1 MSRQNPSAAPVQ
13 HGAPAPVGGSLTNAA
28 TLVSGVLVAVMAAIL
43 IVRFVF
49 GLGAV
54 TNLNDGYPW
63 GIWVVVDVVI
73 GSAFACG
80 GFSVAMLVY
89 IFNKGEYHPLVRPAL
104 LASLFGYTLAGVGVI
119 FDLGR
124 WWNFWHIFWPGY
136 ANPNSVMFEVA
147 LCISAYIVVMWLEF
161 SPTFFEKFGMAD
173 AKKKLNKVLF
183 FLVALGTVLPMMHQS
198 SLGTL
203 LVVMGVQIN
212 PLWQTQLLP
221 LLFLLTAI
229 SIGYGVV
236 LFESCVAASAY
247 RRSIE
252 THLLQPLARV
262 MLGFL
267 AFYLVVRFGDL
278 VWRGALGEAFKPTV
292 VALAFWIES
301 ALFVAPFLIVG
312 SAGARR
318 NPARLFLAGVALML
332 GGVFLRLNG
341 FLIGYDTG
349 PGWNYFP
356 SVPELLVTIGMFA
369 IEVLGYIII
378 TRRFPVLPREVQ
390 PSRA

>member
-1 MSRQNPSAAPVQ
+1 MAHSQ
-13 HGAPAPVGGSLTNAA
+13 HAPAPVGGSLFNAA
-28 TLVSGVLVAVMAAIL
+28 TTVSGVLIAVMVAVL
-43 IVRFVF
+43 ITRFIF

-54 TNLNDGYPW
+54 TSLNDGYPF

-104 LASLFGYTLAGVGVI
+104 LASLFGYTLAGIGVI

-147 LCISAYIVVMWLEF
+147 VCISAYIIVMWLEF
-161 SPTFFEKFGMAD
+161 SPVFFEKWGMKD
-173 AKKKLNKVLF
+173 AKRKLNKVLF

-203 LVVMGVQIN
+203 LVVMGTQIN

-221 LLFLLTAI
+221 LIYLLTAI

-236 LFESCVAASAY
+236 LFESCVASSGY
-247 RRSIE
+247 RRQIE
-252 THLLQPLARV
+252 THLLNPMAKI
-262 MLGFL
+262 MLGVL
-267 AFYLVVRFGDL
+267 AVYLLIRFGDL
-278 VWRGALGEAFKPTV
+278 LARGALAHAFKPTV
-292 VALAFWIES
+292 VALAFWIEN
-301 ALFVAPFLIVG
+301 LCFITPFLIIG
-312 SAGARR
+312 SPEARN
-318 NPARLFLAGVALML
+318 NPARLFLAGVAIML
-332 GGVFLRLNG
+332 GGVFLRING

-349 PGWNYFP
+349 AGWSYFP
-356 SVPELLVTIGMFA
+356 SVPELLVTLGMFA

-378 TRRFPVLPREVQ
+378 TRRFPVLPRETLQ
-390 PSRA
+390 AQGARS

>member
-1 MSRQNPSAAPVQ
+1 MAQQ
-13 HGAPAPVGGSLTNAA
+13 HHAPAPVGGSLFNAA
-28 TLVSGVLVAVMAAIL
+28 TLVCGVLIAVMAAVL
-43 IVRFVF
+43 VTRFVF

-89 IFNKGEYHPLVRPAL
+89 IFNRGEYHPLVRPAL

-147 LCISAYIVVMWLEF
+147 LCISAYIIVMWIEF
-161 SPTFFEKFGMAD
+161 SPVFLEKWGMRD

-183 FLVALGTVLPMMHQS
+183 FVIALGTVLPMMHQS

-203 LVVMGVQIN
+203 LVVMGVQVN
-212 PLWQTQLLP
+212 PLWQTKLLP
-221 LLFLLTAI
+221 LIFLLSAVT
-229 SIGYGVV
+229 IGYGVV
-236 LFESCVAASAY
+236 LFESCVASSAY
-247 RRSIE
+247 RREIE
-252 THLLQPLARV
+252 TPILRPLARV

-267 AFYLVVRFGDL
+267 AAFLVVRFGDL
-278 VWRGALGEAFKPTV
+278 VVRGALAEAFRPNV
-292 VALAFWIES
+292 VALAFWIEN
-301 ALFVAPFLIVG
+301 LCFVLPFFLVG
-312 SAGARR
+312 SDVARR
-318 NPARLFLAGVALML
+318 NPARLFLAGVAIML
-332 GGVFLRLNG
+332 GGIFLRING

-378 TRRFPVLPREVQ
+378 TRRYPVLPRDTGGTAQ
-390 PSRA
+390 AAR

>member
-1 MSRQNPSAAPVQ
+1 MAGNPNA
-13 HGAPAPVGGSLTNAA
+13 HHAPAPVGGNLFNGA
-28 TLVSGVLVAVMAAIL
+28 TFVCGVLIAIMIAIL
-43 IVRFVF
+43 AVRFVF

-89 IFNKGEYHPLVRPAL
+89 IFNKGQYHPLVRPAL
-104 LASLFGYTLAGVGVI
+104 LASLFGYTLAGVGVL

-147 LCISAYIVVMWLEF
+147 VCISAYIVVMWLEF
-161 SPTFFEKFGMAD
+161 SPAFFEKWGMVD

-203 LVVMGVQIN
+203 IVVMGVQIN
-212 PLWQTQLLP
+212 PLWQTKLIP
-221 LLFLLTAI
+221 LLFLLTAVV
-229 SIGYGVV
+229 IGYGVV

-247 RRSIE
+247 RRKIE
-252 THLLQPLARV
+252 LHLLEPLAKV
-262 MLGFL
+262 MLIMLG
-267 AFYLVVRFGDL
+267 AFLVVRFGDL
-278 VWRGALGEAFKPTV
+278 LVRGAIGHAFKGNLA
-292 VALAFWIES
+292 ALAFWVEMLCFI
-301 ALFVAPFLIVG
+301 APFAIIG
-312 SAGARR
+312 TPGARR
-318 NPARLFLAGVALML
+318 NPAKLFLAGSAIML
-332 GGVFLRLNG
+332 GGILMRLNA

-349 PGWNYFP
+349 VGVDTGWRYFP
-356 SVPELLVTIGMFA
+356 SVPELMVTIGMFA

-378 TRRFPVLPREVQ
+378 TRRFPVLPREDVQ
-390 PSRA
+390 VAH